1 MIRKENRISNTQLFF
16 IIIQAQIGVG
26 ILSLPHDVSLISKND
41 GWISTLIAGAM
52 VQVIILVLWG
62 LGRKFP
68 SLTIYEIIPH
78 LIGKRLGKIIIFC
91 YAIYFI
97 VTGSLVLS
105 RFIQVIDT
113 WILQRT
119 PNWILILLTLGV
131 CVYLVKDTLR
141 SIARFYVLVTPL
153 LIILFGLVTYA
164 LKDANFLY
172 IFPIGQSGI
181 LNIVKGSKE
190 AIFSMLG
197 FEFMLFLYPYVQA
210 TDARKLVAV
219 SSANLFVTLFYMYMV
234 FASLIFF
241 ETRQDLYLTPQPL
254 LYMIKSYSFQ
264 IIERID
270 LFFLSIWII
279 SVVTSIASWIFL
291 ASNGFKY
298 FFGRANHAG
307 FLPYTAGI
315 VFIITLLPRNETDLQ
330 KFNKILEPAHLGF
343 IVVIPLFL
351 FLFSFFFAKKRPGD
365 RSV

>member
-16 IIIQAQIGVG
+16 IIIQVQIGVG
-26 ILSLPHDVSLISKND
+26 ILSLPHDVSLVSKND
-41 GWISTLIAGAM
+41 GWISTLLAGAM
-52 VQVIILVLWG
+52 VQVIILILWG
-62 LGRKFP
+62 LSKKFP
-68 SLTIYEIIPH
+68 SLTIYEITSRV
-78 LIGKRLGKIIIFC
+78 IGKRFGKIIIFC
-91 YAIYFI
+91 YVIYFI

-119 PNWILILLTLGV
+119 PSWILIFLTLGV
-131 CVYLVKDTLR
+131 CMYLVKDTLR

-181 LNIVKGSKE
+181 PNIVKGSKE

-197 FEFMLFLYPYVQA
+197 FEFMLFLYPYVNA
-210 TDARKLVAV
+210 TDGRKLMAI
-219 SSANLFVTLFYMYMV
+219 STANLFVTLFYTYMV
-234 FASLIFF
+234 FASLVFF

-264 IIERID
+264 IVERID

-291 ASNGFKY
+291 ASNGLKY
-298 FFGRANHAG
+298 CFARANHAASL
-307 FLPYTAGI
+307 FYTAGI
-315 VFIITLLPRNETDLQ
+315 IFIIALIPKNETDLE

-343 IVVIPLFL
+343 IVVIPLL
-351 FLFSFFFAKKRPGD
+351 LFSISVLFAKKRDGEHN
-365 RSV
+365 V

>member
-1 MIRKENRISNTQLFF
+1 MIRKENKISNTQLFF
-16 IIIQAQIGVG
+16 IIIQVQIGVG
-26 ILSLPHDVSLISKND
+26 ILSLPHDVSLVSKND
-41 GWISTLIAGAM
+41 GWISTLLAGAM

-62 LGRKFP
+62 LGRRFP
-68 SLTIYEIIPH
+68 SLTIYEITP
-78 LIGKRLGKIIIFC
+78 LVIGRRFGKVIIFC
-91 YAIYFI
+91 YVIYFI

-119 PNWILILLTLGV
+119 PNWILIFLTLGV
-131 CVYLVKDTLR
+131 CVYLIKDTLR

-181 LNIVKGSKE
+181 PNIVKGSKE

-197 FEFMLFLYPYVQA
+197 FEFMLFLYPYVNA
-210 TDARKLVAV
+210 TDGRKLMAI
-219 SSANLFVTLFYMYMV
+219 STANLFVTLFYTYMV
-234 FASLIFF
+234 FASLVFF

-264 IIERID
+264 IVERID

-291 ASNGFKY
+291 ASNGLKY
-298 FFGRANHAG
+298 CFTRVNHAAS
-307 FLPYTAGI
+307 LLYTAAV
-315 VFIITLLPRNETDLQ
+315 VFIIALLPRNETDLE
-330 KFNKILEPAHLGF
+330 KFNQILEPAHLSF

-351 FLFSFFFAKKRPGD
+351 FLMSVFFAKKRDGEHNI
-365 RSV
+365 